1 MTDED
6 RKFLKYYEGEVV
18 KVVHTDGDETRAYKG
33 VLIDETSNH
42 LFVGESVDDS
52 NPVSYGK
59 HVVDR
64 VEVQS

>member
-6 RKFLKYYEGEVV
+6 KKFLKYYEEEVV

-33 VLIDETSNH
+33 VLIDETDTH
-42 LFVGESVDDS
+42 IFVGEGVSDS
-52 NPVSYGK
+52 KPVSYGK

-64 VEVQS
+64 VEPK